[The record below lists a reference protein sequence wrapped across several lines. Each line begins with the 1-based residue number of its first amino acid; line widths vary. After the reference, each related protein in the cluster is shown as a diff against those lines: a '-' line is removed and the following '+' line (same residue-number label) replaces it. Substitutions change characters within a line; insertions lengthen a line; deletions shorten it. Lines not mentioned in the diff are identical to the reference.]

1 MKKIFYLIAPLF
13 LLCSCEEILMEDDI
27 SNKTVTL
34 VAPTDNAE
42 FFSTGITFTWEAVE
56 FVSDY
61 RIQIARP
68 NFEAPLQIITDIVV
82 DTTSFTT
89 QLNIGEYQW
98 RVQAV
103 NSAYSSPFS
112 TRSFVIL
119 SNEDF
124 QNNSVALTSPAN
136 NLLTNT
142 SSHNLTWESVI
153 GASSYQVVITDSQ
166 NNIISDQE
174 ITTTNFNYNFD
185 DGSYQWKVRAGN
197 GEAYTLYSS
206 RSLFIDTTAP
216 NTPVLVFP
224 ANASSSTENDI
235 TFQWNRT
242 PIEGSAEK
250 DSIYIFKNSELT
262 LLEHKDEQTSP
273 FTMSSLSNGTYY
285 WYVKSF
291 DEAGN
296 SSQQS
301 TVFSFTLN

>member
-1 MKKIFYLIAPLF
+1 
-13 LLCSCEEILMEDDI
+13 MEDDI

-34 VAPTDNAE
+34 VAPTNNSE

-56 FVSDY
+56 YVSDY
-61 RIQIARP
+61 HIQIARP

-103 NSAYSSPFS
+103 NSASSSPFS

-136 NLLTNT
+136 NLLTNI
-142 SSHNLTWESVI
+142 SGHNLTWESVI
-153 GASSYQVVITDSQ
+153 GAGFYQVVITDSQ

-197 GEAYTLYSS
+197 GETHTLYSS
-206 RSLFIDTTAP
+206 RSLFIDTATP
-216 NTPVLVFP
+216 NTPVLVSP
-224 ANASSSTENDI
+224 ANASSSTDSEV

-242 PIEGSAEK
+242 PIGGSPEK
-250 DSIYIFKNSELT
+250 DSIYIFKNSDLT
-262 LLEHKDEQTSP
+262 LLELKDEQTSP
-273 FTMSSLSNGTYY
+273 FIMSSLSNGTHY

-291 DEAGN
+291 DDAGN
-296 SSQQS
+296 ISQQS
-301 TVFSFTLN
+301 SIFSFTLN